1 VKVIS
6 LIGPSGTGKS
16 HRATWVAQEE
26 DADAI
31 IDDGLLIQN
40 GKIMAGSSAKKEDSR
55 IKAVKR
61 AIFLEPKD
69 AEGMRLALSK
79 VKIKKLLILGTS
91 EKMVGRIINALELPT
106 VDKWIQIEEI
116 ATPEE
121 MEKAKKN
128 RMQEGKHV
136 IPVPV
141 IELKPHFTGYW
152 IDSLQVL
159 FRRKGRFSAEKSIV
173 RPKFSYHGTLT
184 ISNTVIQ
191 SIAQYVTQM
200 EEGVVKAE
208 ASSASVQKLEE
219 KVLHIKIQIAAKHG
233 ILLVPLCKNVQEK
246 VKTMIEYMTG
256 MTVEKVDVS
265 VKSLVV
271 VP

>member
-1 VKVIS
+1 MEVVAFY
-6 LIGPSGTGKS
+6 GPPGTGKS
-16 HRATWVAQEE
+16 DRALVIAYENQCSC
-26 DADAI
+26 I
-31 IDDGLLIQN
+31 IDDGILIYHN
-40 GKIMAGSSAKKEDSR
+40 RIVAGKSAKREESR
-55 IKAVKR
+55 LKAVRR
-61 AIFLEPKD
+61 AIFWDEEQRED
-69 AEGMRLALSK
+69 
-79 VKIKKLLILGTS
+79 VKKTLQKIHPDRILILGTS
-91 EKMVGRIINALELPT
+91 DRMVVTITKALDLPEPSKYIRIEDVAR
-106 VDKWIQIEEI
+106 
-116 ATPEE
+116 PEE
-121 MEKAKKN
+121 MMKASEARHK
-128 RMQEGKHV
+128 EGKHV

>member
-1 VKVIS
+1 MKVIS

-26 DADAI
+26 GADAI

-40 GKIMAGSSAKKEDSR
+40 GKIIAGSSAKKEDSR

-69 AEGMRLALSK
+69 ALAMSQALSG
-79 VKIKKLLILGTS
+79 VKIEKILILGTS
-91 EKMVGRIINALELPT
+91 EKMVARIVAALKLPL
-106 VDKWIQIEEI
+106 VSKWVRIEEI
-116 ATPEE
+116 ASLEE

-173 RPKFSYHGTLT
+173 RPKFSYNGALT
-184 ISNTVIQ
+184 ISNAVIQ
-191 SIAQYVTQM
+191 SIAQYVTQL

-219 KVLHIKIQIAAKHG
+219 KVLQIKIQISAKHG

-271 VP
+271 VS